1 MEATHNINF
10 EGLDL
15 VVKGEYNKPDD
26 TTGYK
31 GGFAWHSIF
40 INDVEWSW
48 FISKD
53 AIERIVELV
62 IEENY

>member
-15 VVKGEYNKPDD
+15 VVTGDYDKPDG

-31 GGFAWHSIF
+31 GGFSYHGIY

-48 FISKD
+48 FISKE
-53 AIERIVELV
+53 AIERIVDLV

>member
-1 MEATHNINF
+1 MEAIHNINF
-10 EGLDL
+10 GGFRFSSQRKYD
-15 VVKGEYNKPDD
+15 NPDH

-31 GGFAWHSIF
+31 GGFSYHGIF

-62 IEENY
+62 IDENY